1 MCSASNYN
9 IEEAIKEIMLNVGG
23 DRKVTNARCK
33 NK

>member
-23 DRKVTNARCK
+23 DRKVTNE
-33 NK
+33 